1 MFSLTDHEK
10 GKLILLSGDR
20 TTVEGL
26 KKLFLSEFLKKRDMA
41 DVNVLAARG
50 IAVDFLNDA
59 LRVLENLKEKI
70 RDEKE
75 HENVI

>member
-1 MFSLTDHEK
+1 
-10 GKLILLSGDR
+10 
-20 TTVEGL
+20 
-26 KKLFLSEFLKKRDMA
+26 MA

-70 RDEKE
+70 KNEKE